1 LNGEIL
7 PVTGEER
14 TVPSTSQ
21 PTELHPQI
29 AATLTY
35 KTLVECFTRPGRQL
49 KRTAFWLEQV
59 GEASIQVTVNGLIEE
74 ADQARRRLQ
83 GLGIGAGDAV
93 LLVLPTSTDF
103 MFFFWGTL
111 LAGATS
117 VPAYPPARWTQLE
130 SFSGALQRM
139 MSITKAKLA
148 IVPEILRDF
157 LRDNPTAG
165 LDQASI
171 VTPEQV
177 WAAGA
182 SDQEPVPPKPEDPA
196 LIQFSSGS
204 TGEPRGICL
213 THANILANVRGF
225 VDRMRIQPDDVVVSW
240 LPLYHDMGLIGT
252 MIGPLMADV
261 ELVSIPPQDFLRRPD
276 FWLRVLGERK
286 GTVTVAPQF
295 AYSLCV
301 RKVHPS
307 QLEGVDLSSLRILLN
322 GAEPIHAADIEAF
335 ERQFESIGMPKGTVT
350 PCYGLGEATLAVA
363 MRQPQT
369 GIHSALRPP
378 DVEDDVVPPLD
389 SSEDAAI
396 VTSVGPPL
404 KGVEVRIVSHD
415 GAVEPDGKIGEICVR
430 GATVCAG
437 YVTAKGIEPAIDA
450 EGWLAT
456 GDLGFIADGELYV
469 TGRKKDLIIVGGRN
483 FYPQDVEEEAAR
495 IDGLR
500 PGRIA
505 AFGIPEPD
513 RGTEVLVVVAET
525 NIVGPADPAKALTEL
540 RKQVL
545 SRFGVT
551 PYDIVIVG
559 RTQLPLTTSGKLRR
573 FQTRTEYLRESFTEV
588 IARLR
593 HAHGESAS

>member
-1 LNGEIL
+1 M
-7 PVTGEER
+7 
-14 TVPSTSQ
+14 SQ
-21 PTELHPQI
+21 PNQLHPEI
-29 AATLTY
+29 AATLTH
-35 KTLVECFTRPGRQL
+35 KTLVGCFTRPDRKL
-49 KRTAFWLEQV
+49 DATAFWLEQV
-59 GEASIQVTVNGLIEE
+59 GEAPIRVTVNGLVEE
-74 ADQARRRLQ
+74 AHQARRRLR
-83 GLGIGAGDAV
+83 GMGVGSRDAV

-103 MFFFWGTL
+103 IFFFWGTL
-111 LAGATS
+111 LAGGTS

-148 IVPEILRDF
+148 IVPGILRDY
-157 LRDNPTAG
+157 LRDNPTEG
-165 LDQASI
+165 LDFSRIA
-171 VTPEQV
+171 TPEQV
-177 WAAGA
+177 WAAEP
-182 SDQEPVPPKPEDPA
+182 SDEEPVLPKPDDPA

-213 THANILANVRGF
+213 THANILANVSGF
-225 VDRMRIQPDDVVVSW
+225 VDRMCIQPEDVVVSW

-276 FWLRVLGERK
+276 FWLRVLGEHK

-335 ERQFESIGMPKGTVT
+335 EKQFESIGMPKGTVT
-350 PCYGLGEATLAVA
+350 PCYGLGEATLAVT
-363 MRQPQT
+363 MRHPQT
-369 GIHSALRPP
+369 GIHGTLRPP
-378 DVEDDVVPPLD
+378 DVEDDLIPPPA

-396 VTSVGPPL
+396 VTSVGPTL
-404 KGVEVRIVSHD
+404 KGVEVRIISHD
-415 GAVEPDGKIGEICVR
+415 GQVEPEGKIGEICVR

-437 YVTAKGIEPAIDA
+437 YVTAKGVESAIDP
-450 EGWLAT
+450 EGWLPT
-456 GDLGFIADGELYV
+456 GDLGFLSAGELYV

-483 FYPQDVEEEAAR
+483 LYPQDVEEEAAR
-495 IDGLR
+495 IEGLR

-525 NIVGPADPAKALTEL
+525 NVVGPEDPVKALSQL
-540 RKQVL
+540 RKQIL
-545 SRFGVT
+545 ARFGVT
-551 PYDIVIVG
+551 PYDMVIVG

-573 FQTRTEYLRESFTEV
+573 FQTRTEYLRASFTEV
-588 IARLR
+588 IARSR
-593 HAHGESAS
+593 HAHGDAA

>member
-1 LNGEIL
+1 MTR
-7 PVTGEER
+7 VTTSVPTKAHPER
-14 TVPSTSQ
+14 
-21 PTELHPQI
+21 LHPDI
-29 AATLTY
+29 AETLSAS
-35 KTLVECFTRPGRQL
+35 TLVECFTRPNRHL
-49 KRTAFWLEQV
+49 DRTAFWLEQV
-59 GEASIQVTVNGLIEE
+59 GEASVQVTINGLVEE

-83 GLGIGAGDAV
+83 GLGIGSRDAV

-111 LAGATS
+111 LAGGTS

-139 MSITKAKLA
+139 MSITNAKLA
-148 IVPEILRDF
+148 IVPGILRDF
-157 LRDNPTAG
+157 LRDNPAEG
-165 LDQASI
+165 LDQSRI
-171 VTPEQV
+171 LTPEQV
-177 WAAGA
+177 WAADA
-182 SDQEPVPPKPEDPA
+182 ADKEPVPPKPDDPA

-213 THANILANVRGF
+213 THANILANVSGF
-225 VDRMRIQPDDVVVSW
+225 VDRMRIQPDDIVVSW

-261 ELVSIPPQDFLRRPD
+261 QLISIPPQDFLKRPD
-276 FWLRVLGERK
+276 FWLRMLGKHK
-286 GTVTVAPQF
+286 GTITVAPQF

-335 ERQFESIGMPKGTVT
+335 EKQFESAGMPKGTVT
-350 PCYGLGEATLAVA
+350 PCYGLGEATLAVT
-363 MRQPQT
+363 MRHPQSGLHGT
-369 GIHSALRPP
+369 LRPP
-378 DVEDDVVPPLD
+378 DVEDDLVPPAEN
-389 SSEDAAI
+389 SEDAAI

-415 GAVEPDGKIGEICVR
+415 GQVEPDGRIGEICVR
-430 GATVCAG
+430 SATVCAG

-450 EGWLAT
+450 EGWLPT

-483 FYPQDVEEEAAR
+483 LYPQDVEEEAAR
-495 IDGLR
+495 IEGLR

-513 RGTEVLVVVAET
+513 RGTEVLVMVAET
-525 NIVGPADPAKALTEL
+525 NVVGPQDPTKALTEL
-540 RKQVL
+540 RKQIL
-545 SRFGVT
+545 ARFGVA

-573 FQTRTEYLRESFTEV
+573 FQTRTEYLRGSFTEV

-593 HAHGESAS
+593 HPHGDAGS